1 VLCGCGWQQCTEHDQ
16 ASGRSRAIGP
26 QPASPRPRAVMDEN
40 EQYFFEALDAGAGY
54 VLKSV
59 ADQDLLNACHAAMR
73 GELFIDPGVMCA
85 LMRSHWIGYA
95 G

>member
-1 VLCGCGWQQCTEHDQ
+1 VWVRLASSAQSMTRLQAARELSFRNPHPRIPVLF
-16 ASGRSRAIGP
+16 
-26 QPASPRPRAVMDEN
+26 MDEN

-85 LMRSHWIGYA
+85 LIGSHWIGYA